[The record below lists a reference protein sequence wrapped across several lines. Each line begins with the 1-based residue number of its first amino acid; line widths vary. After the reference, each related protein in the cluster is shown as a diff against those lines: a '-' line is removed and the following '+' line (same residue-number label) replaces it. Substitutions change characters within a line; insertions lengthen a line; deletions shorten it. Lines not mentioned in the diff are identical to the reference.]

1 MATPRPWPI
10 APVLAASAAALAL
23 AFLAVVLLSLVRH
36 DEPAATAVP
45 GFDVEP
51 VAFADLGGWEED
63 DQAAALVAFRRSC
76 ARMERYGG
84 DVAMGRQAVVG
95 KIGDWRPACAA
106 AADAAGD
113 ARAFFEAFFTPY
125 AVTGAEGPTG
135 LFTGYYE
142 PLIEGRVLPVPPFT
156 DPLRRPPAD
165 LIEADLGLWSDAL
178 KGKGVKG
185 RVEDGRLVPYFD
197 RAEIEAGALKGQ
209 GLDIFY
215 VRPVDK
221 FFLQIQGSGVVAFGS
236 GKRVRVGYAGQNGRD
251 YRPIG
256 RDLIE
261 MGALE
266 PEAVSMQSIRAWLD
280 AHPDRAPDVMN
291 QNKSYVFFR
300 TVDGLDPDAGPLG
313 AQNVQLEAGRSLAVD
328 RAYIPLGAPV
338 WLDTTL
344 PTALGE
350 ARFRHLMVAQDTGGA
365 IKGAVRGDVFFG
377 SGDLAAEAAGR
388 MKAEGRYYILLPESV
403 VPTG

>member
-10 APVLAASAAALAL
+10 APVLAAAAVALAL
-23 AFLAVVLLSLVRH
+23 TFLAVALVFLRR
-36 DEPAATAVP
+36 DGPALAVQGFGVEPA
-45 GFDVEP
+45 
-51 VAFADLGGWEED
+51 AFADLDGWDDD

-76 ARMERYGG
+76 ERMERYGD
-84 DVAMGRQAVVG
+84 DVPMGRQAVMG
-95 KIGDWRPACAA
+95 SIGDWRPACTA

-113 ARAFFEAFFTPY
+113 ARAFFETFFTPY
-125 AVTGAEGPTG
+125 AVSGEGGSTG

-156 DPLRRPPAD
+156 APLRRPPHD
-165 LIEADLGLWSDAL
+165 LIEVDLGRWSEAL
-178 KGKGVKG
+178 KGKSVKG
-185 RVEDGRLVPYFD
+185 RVKDGRLVPYFD
-197 RAEIEAGALKGQ
+197 RAEIEAGALNGQ

-251 YRPIG
+251 YRAIG

-261 MGALE
+261 MGAIE
-266 PEAVSMQSIRAWLD
+266 PVNVSMQSIRAWLD
-280 AHPDRAPDVMN
+280 AHPNEAEAVMN
-291 QNKSYVFFR
+291 KNKSYVFFR

-350 ARFRHLMVAQDTGGA
+350 ARFRHLVVAQDTGGA
-365 IKGAVRGDVFFG
+365 IKGAVRGDIFFG
-377 SGDLAAEAAGR
+377 SGGLAAEAAGL
-388 MKAEGRYYILLPESV
+388 MKNEGRYAILLPKALARSQ
-403 VPTG
+403 